1 MRLAMTSSYILVF
14 FLQNESSCL
23 DVLSSNRC
31 EWCVCG
37 KHPFSLATL
46 LIQGRE
52 RHSCRDIYYISSQE
66 SSQDSSEDSKIMDCH
81 SIVYFN
87 EKY

>member
-52 RHSCRDIYYISSQE
+52 RHSCRDILYIEPGIEPGLERGLENNGLSQYC
-66 SSQDSSEDSKIMDCH
+66 I
-81 SIVYFN
+81 F
-87 EKY
+87 